1 MKTITFLILSTCFAI
16 GSWAQ
21 ERQHPLVAD
30 FGGIFEIPDADI
42 KPDPNLKY
50 NIVIDLA
57 KASDEKQY
65 ADYYLSRVAR
75 LMNLHAIGGVPSE
88 NLNVKVVIHGPAVY
102 NILNHRSFNQKF
114 QNDNP
119 NILLIDR
126 LIEAGAEVM
135 VCGQSLVGRS
145 IGMNEIHPGVK
156 VATSALTA
164 VTTYQLQG
172 YAVMQY

>member
-1 MKTITFLILSTCFAI
+1 MKTIILLALITCLTVIA
-16 GSWAQ
+16 SAQ
-21 ERQHPLVAD
+21 ERQYPLVAD

-42 KPDPNLKY
+42 KPDPDLKY

-75 LMNLHAIGGVPSE
+75 LMNLHVIGGVPPE
-88 NLNVKVVIHGPAVY
+88 NLNVKVVIHGGAVY
-102 NILNHRSFNQKF
+102 NILDHRSFNQKF
-114 QNDNP
+114 KNDNP

-164 VTTYQLQG
+164 VTMYQLQG
-172 YAVMQY
+172 FAVMQY